1 MSYKDFILSENG
13 MKIMGFIVTIIVAY
27 ITAKFTSKNTK
38 KSLTTQYFKDKG
50 VDLQEKILR
59 FWVDLF
65 MNGFNIV
72 NSYKKAY
79 EINDDISISDINA
92 LTRVLE
98 DNYMYCSSKTVKAIK
113 DYMQYTYKSQGKNKT
128 DKFKLKKKLN
138 TSCMFIL
145 ISRIINRVKCDFTGE
160 KVDELDIIKIK
171 INDLNWSTKFL
182 TRVVL
187 WYYNFKEYFV
197 KICSFII
204 IGVLAFLFYKIYF

>member
-1 MSYKDFILSENG
+1 MSFKDFALSENG
-13 MKIMGFIVTIIVAY
+13 MKIIGFMVTIIVAY
-27 ITAKFTSKNTK
+27 ITAKLTSKNTK
-38 KSLTTQYFKDKG
+38 KSLTTQYFKEKG
-50 VDLQEKILR
+50 VVLQEKILR
-59 FWVDLF
+59 FWSDLF

-79 EINDDISISDINA
+79 ELADDMSISDVDA

-113 DYMQYTYKSQGKNKT
+113 DYMQYTYKSQGKKKT

-138 TSCMFIL
+138 ASCMFIL
-145 ISRIINRVKCDFTGE
+145 ISRIINRVKYDFTGE

-171 INDLNWSTKFL
+171 IKDLNWSTKFL
-182 TRVVL
+182 SRTVL

-204 IGVLAFLFYKIYF
+204 IGVLAFTFYKIYF